1 MGERSCFDLECGGKR
16 SATPLWL
23 HVANNPKRRRRF
35 ALPAHSK
42 INMIENL
49 GNLERTHSCGALGK
63 EDVGQRVTLMGW
75 CAKRRDFGP
84 LTFID
89 LRDRD
94 GITQIVFNEEKAPD
108 AHAKAKEV
116 RREYVLAV
124 TGTVALRDESARNPK
139 LGTGDVEVQATEI
152 VILNDARTLPF
163 QLDAPS
169 SEALASEDL
178 RLKYRYLDLRR
189 PQLQKN
195 LRLRHSLLL
204 EINRYMDEQGFTQIE
219 TPNLIKSTPEGAR
232 DYIVPSRVQPGRFFA
247 LPQSPQIFKQI
258 CMIAGLD
265 KYYQIAR
272 CFRDEDLRADRQ
284 PEFSQLDVEMS
295 FATPDQI
302 YALVEGLFARVFRII
317 NVELPTPFPRL
328 TYAEVMERFG
338 SDKPDMRIEGMELK
352 DLSAALVETTFAPF
366 ASVLGAEGQV
376 RGITVRGGANTSRK
390 VLDELQEFAKRYG
403 AGALAW
409 IKVGD
414 EISSSLLKALG
425 SETVGRMAELAEAT
439 KGDAVLIVAGKSNVV
454 AASLGALRNEV
465 ARREN
470 LIPQNV
476 FAPLWVTEF
485 PMFEFHED
493 DGRFYSMHHP
503 FTSPLDED
511 VPLLER
517 AVSGETELFA
527 GLRAKAYDAVINGVE
542 VAGGSIRIHRRDVQA
557 IVFKALG
564 MSEETARARF
574 GFFLDALAYGTP
586 PHGGIAS
593 GIERTMMVLVP
604 TENIR
609 DVMAFPKTASAQDL
623 MIDAPGAVDE
633 KQLAE
638 LHLKIVRE

>member
-1 MGERSCFDLECGGKR
+1 
-16 SATPLWL
+16 
-23 HVANNPKRRRRF
+23 
-35 ALPAHSK
+35 
-42 INMIENL
+42 MIENL
-49 GNLERTHSCGALGK
+49 GNLERTHSCGALRK

-75 CAKRRDFGP
+75 CARRRDFGP

-94 GITQIVFNEEKAPD
+94 GITQIVVNQENAAA

-116 RREYVLAV
+116 RGEYVLAV
-124 TGTVALRDESARNPK
+124 TGQVALRDEGARNPK
-139 LGTGDVEVQATEI
+139 HATGDVEVQASDI

-163 QLDAPS
+163 QLDAPAT
-169 SEALASEDL
+169 EALAAEEL

-189 PQLQKN
+189 PQLQAN
-195 LRLRHSLLL
+195 LRLRHRLLL
-204 EINRYMDEQGFTQIE
+204 EINRYMDEHGFTQIE

-302 YALVEGLFARVFRII
+302 FTLVEGLFARVFKLIG
-317 NVELPTPFPRL
+317 VDLPTPFPRF
-328 TYAEVMERFG
+328 TFAEVMQRFG

-352 DLSAALVETTFAPF
+352 DLAPALTETTFAPF
-366 ASVLGAEGQV
+366 AGALGAGGQV
-376 RGITVRGGANTSRK
+376 KGIAVRGGAAMSRK
-390 VLDELQEFAKRYG
+390 TLDELQEFAKRYG

-409 IKVGD
+409 IKLGD
-414 EISSSLLKALG
+414 ELSSSLLKALG
-425 SETVGRMAELAEAT
+425 NETVASMADAAGT
-439 KGDAVLIVAGKSNVV
+439 AKGDAVLIVAGKPSVV

-465 ARREN
+465 ARREK
-470 LIPQNV
+470 LIHEGV
-476 FAPLWVTEF
+476 YAPLWVTEF

-493 DGRFYSMHHP
+493 DGRYYSMHHP

-511 VPLLER
+511 VPLLKR
-517 AVSGETELFA
+517 AVDGEMELFRQ
-527 GLRAKAYDAVINGVE
+527 LRAKAYDAVINGVE

-574 GFFLDALAYGTP
+574 GFFLDALGYGTP

-593 GIERTMMVLVP
+593 GIERTLMVLVP

-623 MIDAPGAVDE
+623 MIDAPGEVDQ

-638 LHLKIVRE
+638 LHLKIVRD